1 MNPKLSEYE
10 KSIMFEGGTEPPFTG
25 ELLDEHRA
33 GAFTCKNCGTEL
45 FSSETKFESGSGWP
59 SFTEPANRE
68 HVILKTDTS
77 HGMERVE
84 VLCARCGAHLGHV
97 FDDGPEDAGGLRYC
111 VNSASLNF
119 SAKEV
124 RDGE

>member
-1 MNPKLSEYE
+1 MNPDLTEHE
-10 KSIMFEGGTEPPFTG
+10 KSVMFEGGTEPPFTG

-33 GAFTCKNCGTEL
+33 GAFKCKNCGTEL
-45 FSSETKFESGSGWP
+45 FRSDTKFESGSGWP

-111 VNSASLNF
+111 VNSASLHFN
-119 SAKEV
+119 AK
-124 RDGE
+124 GNQ